1 MQVRTRYAALV
12 VALSLGA
19 ATVAEA
25 QSGTRY
31 LGPRVSY
38 NFDAEEAGLGLQLG
52 LPLTSSLA
60 FYPSFDVFF
69 VDPGSFFSV
78 NADFKLRP
86 DINAP
91 LYFGAGLNVSR
102 FSGGGNSDTNTGL
115 NLLGG
120 LEATFGAIHPFAEL
134 RVILGDGSALQ
145 LGAGLNFSFG
155 PRSAS
160 VR

>member
-1 MQVRTRYAALV
+1 MQARTCYAAMV
-12 VALSLGA
+12 VALSMGA
-19 ATVAEA
+19 ATVAESQA
-25 QSGTRY
+25 GQRY

-52 LPLTSSLA
+52 LPLTTSLS

-86 DINAP
+86 DIRAP
-91 LYFGAGLNVSR
+91 LYFGAGLNVAR
-102 FSGGGNSDTNTGL
+102 ASGGGQSDTNAGL
-115 NLLGG
+115 NLLAG
-120 LEATFGAIHPFAEL
+120 LETTFGAIHPFGEL

-155 PRSAS
+155 PRSTT